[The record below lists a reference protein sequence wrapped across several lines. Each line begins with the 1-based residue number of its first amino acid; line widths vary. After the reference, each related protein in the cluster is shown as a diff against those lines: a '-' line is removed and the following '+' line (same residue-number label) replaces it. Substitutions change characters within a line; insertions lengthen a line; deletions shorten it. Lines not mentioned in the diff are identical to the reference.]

1 MEEKSENLMIKS
13 KELCEIFLRSLK
25 NDQGSVKYLNECKNV
40 DICEYYGVFNL
51 VYSNIIN
58 NDNNMVMYKDHL
70 LFLSFCY
77 MNKLIEKYYNI
88 YSNDEKINIRN
99 SFINILFSLPI
110 NYNHILD
117 NDILNLKVKSNEML
131 KTKLINEFLNQQT
144 CLMNSYFNKNDMYM
158 ISTYMNSTRNKI
170 SQILSIICLYNEP
183 IYFRYLL
190 NFLIFFVC
198 EYINRIIL
206 YKSKENNVVMN
217 QTNNM
222 FMSGGLKN
230 KSLKDEKSGM
240 HNDNNNNNNNIHINR
255 FNNNNNNI
263 HINRFSNNN
272 NINDE
277 NYYFNCVLQISINF
291 LKEIFYNISNENYS
305 NMLNKQQ
312 LNVFRTII
320 ITDINII
327 FHLISLVFYYCL
339 CYNKKNEFSLLIEGI
354 KELSF
359 FFPAHIFF
367 NESNSPIK
375 FLLNIL
381 ILCFKKDKSEITN

>member
-222 FMSGGLKN
+222 FMSGGLK
-230 KSLKDEKSGM
+230 
-240 HNDNNNNNNNIHINR
+240 
-255 FNNNNNNI
+255 
-263 HINRFSNNN
+263 
-272 NINDE
+272 
-277 NYYFNCVLQISINF
+277 
-291 LKEIFYNISNENYS
+291 
-305 NMLNKQQ
+305 
-312 LNVFRTII
+312 
-320 ITDINII
+320 
-327 FHLISLVFYYCL
+327 
-339 CYNKKNEFSLLIEGI
+339 I
-354 KELSF
+354 KV
-359 FFPAHIFF
+359 
-367 NESNSPIK
+367 
-375 FLLNIL
+375 
-381 ILCFKKDKSEITN
+381 